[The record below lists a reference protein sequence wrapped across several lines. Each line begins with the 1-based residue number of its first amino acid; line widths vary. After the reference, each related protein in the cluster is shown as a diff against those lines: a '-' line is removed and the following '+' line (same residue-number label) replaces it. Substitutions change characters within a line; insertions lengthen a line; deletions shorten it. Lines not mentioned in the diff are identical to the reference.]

1 MARGQMM
8 FLLVVVLVLL
18 LPPISL
24 SQSAQ
29 AGRARCRNKGGD
41 CVADSEVTRGARG
54 RREDIINMIISGP
67 VSALQKQP
75 GVQAGEMVPP
85 QEESPMFCEN
95 ILSSLLG
102 LRNINKYF

>member
-1 MARGQMM
+1 MARSQII
-8 FLLVVVLVLL
+8 FLLVVVVFLLL
-18 LPPISL
+18 LPP
-24 SQSAQ
+24 SAR
-29 AGRARCRNKGGD
+29 AGWARCRNKGGD

-54 RREDIINMIISGP
+54 RRENIINMIISGP

>member
-8 FLLVVVLVLL
+8 FLLVVVLVLLL

-41 CVADSEVTRGARG
+41 CVADSEVI
-54 RREDIINMIISGP
+54 RR
-67 VSALQKQP
+67 
-75 GVQAGEMVPP
+75 AGE
-85 QEESPMFCEN
+85 QEAGLL
-95 ILSSLLG
+95 ILILYSQDRSLLY
-102 LRNINKYF
+102 RNNPEYKQEKWCHRKKKIRCFVKIFTPVFWG

>member
-41 CVADSEVTRGARG
+41 CVADSEVIRADKEI
-54 RREDIINMIISGP
+54 RRSGD
-67 VSALQKQP
+67 QE
-75 GVQAGEMVPP
+75 AG
-85 QEESPMFCEN
+85 QL
-95 ILSSLLG
+95 ILILYSQDRSLLY
-102 LRNINKYF
+102 RNNPEYKQEKWCHRKKKIRCFVKIFTPVFWG